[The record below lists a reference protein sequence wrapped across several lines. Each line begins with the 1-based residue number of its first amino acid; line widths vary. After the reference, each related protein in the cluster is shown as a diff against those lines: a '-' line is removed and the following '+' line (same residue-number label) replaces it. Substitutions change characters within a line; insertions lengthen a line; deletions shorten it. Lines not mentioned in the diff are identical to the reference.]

1 MTTRYWTTQQIV
13 QTVRL
18 NYLIS
23 EFLNFDIDPQ
33 NILKGIYFHIIT
45 QSSLNKLSPSDI
57 GMRVCDDRQ
66 FANETI
72 SYWTFQIC
80 ASLFQFWD
88 NLFKQKHP
96 SPIIINY
103 CVFFT
108 ESKRNSAIYLVSC
121 LEWKAWRLC
130 FCLHMLRYPCMG
142 MLSVVITLWRLDVSI
157 AERRRLW
164 TWVVSS

>member
-1 MTTRYWTTQQIV
+1 MPPATSFPLKHLNCPKVSQYSKFPSFYIPASDCTSIIISCQPCSSSQARPGQQGNYKNYSSDLTTRYWTTQQIV

-72 SYWTFQIC
+72 SY
-80 ASLFQFWD
+80 
-88 NLFKQKHP
+88 
-96 SPIIINY
+96 
-103 CVFFT
+103 
-108 ESKRNSAIYLVSC
+108 
-121 LEWKAWRLC
+121 
-130 FCLHMLRYPCMG
+130 
-142 MLSVVITLWRLDVSI
+142 
-157 AERRRLW
+157 
-164 TWVVSS
+164 